1 MLQPW
6 QTGEVIRIEQ
16 EAAQTRR
23 FWIQIPALSSFDFRP
38 GQFVTLDLPIHEKPS
53 KRWRS
58 YSIASW
64 PDGTNVI
71 ELVIVLLDGGAGT
84 NYLFNQVTVGSEL
97 TLRGPQGVFILPEP
111 IEKDLFFICT
121 GTGVAPFRSM
131 SHHILNHN
139 IAHREIYLIFGCR
152 HFGDCLYQR
161 ELTELAEKIPAF
173 HYIPTFS
180 RETAGQAG
188 SLVRT
193 GYVHAVYE
201 ELCREPA
208 AAGAGFAAGAG
219 AVAGAA
225 LAAGADSAAGFAAGA
240 GASLSVGGG
249 QATPF
254 AGTGTAF
261 PAQETLRP
269 AHFFLC
275 GWKNM
280 IDEAKQRIQALGYDR
295 KSIHQELYG

>member
-6 QTGEVIRIEQ
+6 QTGKVIRIEQ

-23 FWIQIPALSSFDFRP
+23 FWIQVPAMPSFDFQP
-38 GQFVTLDLPIHEKPS
+38 GQFVTLDLPIHEKPN

-71 ELVIVLLDGGAGT
+71 ELVIVLLEGGAGT

-97 TLRGPQGVFILPEP
+97 TLRGPQGVFTLPEP

-139 IAHREIYLIFGCR
+139 IAHRDIYLIFGCR
-152 HFGDCLYQR
+152 HFSDCLYQQ

-201 ELCREPA
+201 ELCRQPMA
-208 AAGAGFAAGAG
+208 AAGEGSA
-219 AVAGAA
+219 AA
-225 LAAGADSAAGFAAGA
+225 LAV
-240 GASLSVGGG
+240 GASPATSIGGMVG
-249 QATPF
+249 QAVPL
-254 AGTGTAF
+254 AATGTAF
-261 PAQETLRP
+261 PAQGSLRP